1 MASHPYLA
9 HIASDGREQTVAA
22 HLQETAALCRSFA
35 AEFGQAQR
43 GAFLGMAHD
52 IGKNSDA
59 FQKRLLGGPRV
70 DHATAG
76 ALECAKM
83 GENEMACCVVGH
95 HGGLPDFGN
104 PKSDYP
110 GAPTCAGRIK
120 KARTGGI
127 PPYHWADK
135 LPDPGKKPPLDNLY
149 SISMWTRMMYSC
161 LVDADFLNTESFM
174 AETVPLRS
182 GYDSLPE
189 LLRRLNDYIAPWFPG
204 NTELNRNRCAILSAC
219 LRQASRPRGI
229 YSLTVPTGGGKTVS
243 SLAFGLKH
251 AVENGMKRVIYVI
264 PYTSIIEQNA
274 QVFRDILGE
283 SNVVEH
289 HSGVSYDDEDE
300 TNPNNHFQRLA
311 SENWDAPV
319 IVTTAV
325 QFFESLYSNRP
336 SQCRKLHNIANS
348 VVIFDEAQMI
358 PTCHLLPC
366 VGAMASLASQFRST
380 ILLCTATQ
388 PVLTDLFRRFYPQV
402 QITELCP
409 RVGDYF
415 QKFQRVTYQD
425 GGLLSDEA
433 LAAELQQHNQALCI
447 VNTRKAA
454 QSLYALLPEEG
465 RFHLST
471 LMYPAH
477 RRQILNT
484 IRQRLSSGLPCRVVS
499 TSLIEA
505 GVDVD
510 FPMVWR
516 EFAGL
521 DSIAQAA
528 GRCNREGRNSAAESI
543 VTYFQSEHPTPVL
556 QKINI
561 QAAHE
566 ALKQGGNPGEPETM
580 ERYFTAL
587 RSLIGENMDKSNT
600 VKLLQEMLLPF
611 RTVAEN
617 FHLIDQETYTVYI
630 PLGDGAEIC
639 RPIQE
644 KRGNREDYRCAG
656 QYSVGIYQQHF
667 QNLWRA
673 GDIEL
678 LSENSAMLT
687 NLSLY
692 DPEMG
697 LSTKADTGKADFI

>member
-1 MASHPYLA
+1 MEKTAGFARRLEQLFWAFLFVNPFLDILNGIYINVVMGVNVLDVKFTSTLGVTPSLIVRMAMLVVFALYILLVRDKRSILTAAAIGACWLLSMASEKL
-9 HIASDGREQTVAA
+9 SLGTVQVFLDSQYAA
-22 HLQETAALCRSFA
+22 RFCYNIVLLMVYTRVFA
-35 AEFGQAQR
+35 ARR
-43 GAFLGMAHD
+43 GD
-52 IGKNSDA
+52 D
-59 FQKRLLGGPRV
+59 
-70 DHATAG
+70 
-76 ALECAKM
+76 
-83 GENEMACCVVGH
+83 GEG
-95 HGGLPDFGN
+95 
-104 PKSDYP
+104 
-110 GAPTCAGRIK
+110 
-120 KARTGGI
+120 
-127 PPYHWADK
+127 
-135 LPDPGKKPPLDNLY
+135 
-149 SISMWTRMMYSC
+149 
-161 LVDADFLNTESFM
+161 
-174 AETVPLRS
+174 
-182 GYDSLPE
+182 

-274 QVFRDILGE
+274 KVFRDILGD

-289 HSGVSYDDEDE
+289 HSGVSYDDDDE
-300 TNPNNHFQRLA
+300 TSCNNYFQRLA

-358 PTCHLLPC
+358 PTYHLLPC

-402 QITELCP
+402 QIQELCP
-409 RVGDYF
+409 QVGDYF
-415 QKFQRVTYQD
+415 QKFQRVTYRD
-425 GGLLSDEA
+425 GGFLSEDA
-433 LAAELQQHNQALCI
+433 LAVELQQHNQVLCI

-454 QSLYALLPEEG
+454 QSLYALLPQEG

-477 RRQILNT
+477 RRQVLDT
-484 IRQRLSSGLPCRVVS
+484 VRQRLKEGLPCRVVS

-516 EFAGL
+516 ELAGL

-528 GRCNREGRNSAAESI
+528 GRCNREGRRNPAESF

-644 KRGNREDYRCAG
+644 KRGNREDYRRAG

-692 DPEMG
+692 DPETG
-697 LSTKADTGKADFI
+697 LSTLADAGKAEFI

>member
-22 HLQETAALCRSFA
+22 HLQETAALCSSFA

-59 FQKRLLGGPRV
+59 FQKRLLGGPKV

-76 ALECAKM
+76 ALECAKRH
-83 GENEMACCVVGH
+83 EEQMACCVIGH
-95 HGGLPDFGN
+95 HSGMPDFGN
-104 PKSDYP
+104 PNTDYP
-110 GAPTCAGRIK
+110 GAPTCVGRIRK
-120 KARTGGI
+120 GQSGGI
-127 PPYHWADK
+127 PPYHWEGT
-135 LPDPGKKPPLDNLY
+135 LPNPGKKPPLTDNF
-149 SISMWTRMMYSC
+149 STAMWTKMLFSC
-161 LVDADFLNTESFM
+161 LVDADFLDTEAFM
-174 AETVPLRS
+174 AETAPQRG
-182 GYDSLPE
+182 GYDSLE
-189 LLRRLNDYIAPWFPG
+189 VLLERLNTYTAPWFPG
-204 NTELNRNRCAILSAC
+204 KTELNRNRCAILSAC
-219 LRQASRPRGI
+219 QEKAALPRGI
-229 YSLTVPTGGGKTVS
+229 YSLTVPTGGGKTIS

-274 QVFRDILGE
+274 KVFRDILGD
-283 SNVVEH
+283 SNVLEH
-289 HSGVSYDDEDE
+289 HSGVSYDDDDE
-300 TNPNNHFQRLA
+300 TSYNNYFQRLA

-366 VGAMASLASQFRST
+366 VGAMASLVSQFRST
-380 ILLCTATQ
+380 IVLCTATQ

-402 QITELCP
+402 QIQELCP
-409 RVGDYF
+409 QVGDYF
-415 QKFQRVTYQD
+415 QKFQRVTYRD
-425 GGLLSDEA
+425 GGFLSEDA
-433 LAAELQQHNQALCI
+433 LAAELQQHNQVLCI

-454 QSLYALLPEEG
+454 QSLYALLPQEG
-465 RFHLST
+465 KFHLST

-477 RRQILNT
+477 RKQVLST
-484 IRQRLSSGLPCRVVS
+484 IRSRLKDGLPCRVVS

-516 EFAGL
+516 EIAGL

-528 GRCNREGRNSAAESI
+528 GRCNREGRRNPAESF

-566 ALKQGGNPGEPETM
+566 ALKQGGNPGEPEMM

-630 PLGDGAEIC
+630 PLGDGTEIC

-644 KRGNREDYRCAG
+644 KRGNREDYRRAG

>member
-22 HLQETAALCRSFA
+22 HLQETAALCSSFA

-76 ALECAKM
+76 ALECAKRH
-83 GENEMACCVVGH
+83 EEQMACCVIGH
-95 HGGLPDFGN
+95 HSGMPDFGN
-104 PKSDYP
+104 PNTDYP
-110 GAPTCAGRIK
+110 GAPTCVGRIRK
-120 KARTGGI
+120 GQSGNI
-127 PPYHWADK
+127 PPYHWEGT
-135 LPDPGKKPPLDNLY
+135 LPNPGKKPPLTDNF
-149 SISMWTRMMYSC
+149 STAMWTKMLFSC
-161 LVDADFLNTESFM
+161 LVDADFLDTEAFM
-174 AETVPLRS
+174 AETAPQRG
-182 GYDSLPE
+182 GYDSLE
-189 LLRRLNDYIAPWFPG
+189 VLLERLNTYTAPWFPG
-204 NTELNRNRCAILSAC
+204 KTELNRNRCAILSAC
-219 LRQASRPRGI
+219 QEKAALPRGI
-229 YSLTVPTGGGKTVS
+229 YSLTVPTGGGKTIS
-243 SLAFGLKH
+243 SLAFGLNH
-251 AVENGMKRVIYVI
+251 AVKNGMKRVIYVI

-274 QVFRDILGE
+274 KVFRDILGD

-289 HSGVSYDDEDE
+289 HSSVSYDDDDE
-300 TNPNNHFQRLA
+300 TSCNNYFQRLA

-366 VGAMASLASQFRST
+366 VGAMASLVSQFRST
-380 ILLCTATQ
+380 IVLCTATQ

-402 QITELCP
+402 QIQELCP
-409 RVGDYF
+409 QVGDYF
-415 QKFQRVTYQD
+415 QKFQRVTYRD
-425 GGLLSDEA
+425 GGFLSEEA
-433 LAAELQQHNQALCI
+433 LAEELQQHNQVLCI

-454 QSLYALLPEEG
+454 QSLYALLPQEG
-465 RFHLST
+465 KFHLST

-477 RRQILNT
+477 RKQVLST
-484 IRQRLSSGLPCRVVS
+484 IRSRLKDGLPCRVVS

-516 EFAGL
+516 EISGL

-528 GRCNREGRNSAAESI
+528 GRCNREGKNSAAESI
-543 VTYFQSEHPTPVL
+543 VTYFQSEHPILLL

-566 ALKQGGNPGEPETM
+566 ALKQGGNPGEPETIN
-580 ERYFTAL
+580 RYFTAL

-611 RTVAEN
+611 RTVAEG
-617 FHLIDQETYTVYI
+617 FHLIDQETNTVYI
-630 PLGDGAEIC
+630 PLGVGEELC

-644 KRGNREDYRCAG
+644 KRGNREDYRRAG